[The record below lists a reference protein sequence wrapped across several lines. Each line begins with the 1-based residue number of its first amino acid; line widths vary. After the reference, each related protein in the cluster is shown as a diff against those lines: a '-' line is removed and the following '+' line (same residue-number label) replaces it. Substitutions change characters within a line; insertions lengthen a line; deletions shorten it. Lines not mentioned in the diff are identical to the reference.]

1 MENGKDATNAQNATM
16 NGGKGNF
23 TTIRI
28 YSGADG
34 QSYKLEVVEPEAKE
48 GKRIDQV
55 VAMRIL
61 AVDNQFRDPQ
71 FMNAIQQSRQ
81 NPMGFMQGMFQRM
94 LGGMGGGGMM
104 PPMGGGNMPPF
115 GGGFM

>member
-1 MENGKDATNAQNATM
+1 MENGNTAQTPTQNT

-28 YSGADG
+28 YSGTDG
-34 QSYKLEVVEPEAKE
+34 QSYKLEVIEPEAKE

-71 FMNAIQQSRQ
+71 FVNAIQQSRQ

-94 LGGMGGGGMM
+94 FGGGMGGGGMM
-104 PPMGGGNMPPF
+104 PPMGGGMPPF